1 MLCRKVSARSSSL
14 LILHPN
20 IGHAGFVDY
29 FDKLIKRQRAIKRKG
44 AGGV

>member
-1 MLCRKVSARSSSL
+1 MIAVPKL
-14 LILHPN
+14 
-20 IGHAGFVDY
+20 GHAGFVDY